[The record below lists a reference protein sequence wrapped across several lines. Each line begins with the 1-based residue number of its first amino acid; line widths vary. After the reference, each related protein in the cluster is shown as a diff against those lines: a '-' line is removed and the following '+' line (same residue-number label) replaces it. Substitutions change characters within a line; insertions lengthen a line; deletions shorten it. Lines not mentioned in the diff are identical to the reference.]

1 MVSSDGAAWAYHFR
15 GGVRRS
21 EALVD
26 PLSAHGPGM
35 VSRGLLDRIHAY
47 LLAGDMTG
55 GSAGAML
62 AAELE
67 HELEPK

>member
-1 MVSSDGAAWAYHFR
+1 
-15 GGVRRS
+15 VRRS

-26 PLSAHGPGM
+26 PLSAHGPGV